1 MPELFQS
8 MPVHQS
14 VHGYKNGH
22 RLLVASCPLSL
33 DAEATMLTMSDVLF
47 SELSEASDSYLTG
60 YPLKQENMYVLAR
73 TWAAPESPRR
83 GSVWTHSLLLDYST
97 LTRIEDVFVL
107 LKLFQRPSVDSLST
121 YELPKHLSSSEG
133 SDYLQ
138 RKDVLATDERLMGVL
153 AQLYGPLAKNKVRT
167 FSKDDSSDEAIALG
181 LWRQMWPS
189 LRRSFSFSTRASS
202 EDLGLGDVRLT
213 FDLDDYSIAHT
224 RAGGLDSVDIRGL
237 NYLAVDLP
245 KRGPTRLRR
254 FLGRYAYDA
263 ANPRLIVPSLASVFA
278 ERRDPVDALSSYESL
293 LGETPGL
300 LRLKHALLLA
310 SARDTTNPSSFVK
323 AMGMFAKEP
332 AGTNVAALVEQVR
345 NITHIETS
353 GALIR
358 AVSSAPQDSI
368 GSELLPVLME
378 VLPLEVLASEV
389 PSRLKPQ
396 LLELRRGVAR
406 QSSFWPEA
414 KDTRRRLLAKAIELG
429 VPVSDLL
436 QGLRSQMTGEDA
448 RALIEYDEAS
458 LMPLYEVALST
469 NDDELLDLL
478 SGNANFLSLIVSSRA
493 EVTIENLERFASLA
507 ILKEPVTWCSPSETA
522 TLISRSGRRP
532 ASTQPNLATL
542 AFVGAAS
549 SKGQESGWLFESVF
563 DAVFDLVDRFA
574 MPRACERLL
583 LGVPGLVGST
593 WLPDRVLEVV
603 LLRYSVGRRIL
614 PQLFGVSANPYA
626 LSKLARQAIKILGED
641 EVRRAH
647 AELSGVKNLQL
658 PRAVVSKAIE
668 SAMPFFSK
676 PLQKK

>member
-1 MPELFQS
+1 MPELLRS
-8 MPVHQS
+8 MLVHQS

-33 DAEATMLTMSDVLF
+33 DAEATMLTMSDVLS
-47 SELSEASDSYLTG
+47 SELSDASDSYLTG
-60 YPLKQENMYVLAR
+60 YPLKQEHKYVLAR

-107 LKLFQRPSVDSLST
+107 LKLFQRPSVDSLVT
-121 YELPKHLSSSEG
+121 YELPKHLASSKG
-133 SDYLQ
+133 SDYLR
-138 RKDVLATDERLMGVL
+138 RKNVLATEERLMGVL

-167 FSKDDSSDEAIALG
+167 FSKDDSSDEALALG

-202 EDLGLGDVRLT
+202 EDMGLGDIRLT
-213 FDLDDYSIAHT
+213 FDVDDYSMADT
-224 RAGGLDSVDIRGL
+224 RASGLNSADFQGL

-263 ANPRLIVPSLASVFA
+263 TNPRLIVPSLVSVFA
-278 ERRDPVDALSSYESL
+278 ERRDTVDALSSYESL
-293 LGETPGL
+293 LGDTPGL

-310 SARDTTNPSSFVK
+310 SARDTTNSSSFVK
-323 AMGMFAKEP
+323 AIEMFASEP
-332 AGTNVAALVEQVR
+332 AGPSTASLVEKVR
-345 NITHIETS
+345 NISHIQNG

-358 AVSSAPQDSI
+358 AVSSAPQQSI

-396 LLELRRGVAR
+396 LLELRREVAR
-406 QSSFWPEA
+406 QSSFWPG
-414 KDTRRRLLAKAIELG
+414 TSGVRGRLLATAIELG

-436 QGLRSQMTGEDA
+436 QGLRTQITGEDA

-458 LMPLYEVALST
+458 LMPLYEIALST
-469 NDDELLDLL
+469 NDGELFDLL

-493 EVTIENLERFASLA
+493 EVTIENLERFASFA

-522 TLISRSGRRP
+522 ALISRSGRRP

-542 AFVGAAS
+542 AFIGAAS
-549 SKGQESGWLFESVF
+549 LKGQESEWLFECVF
-563 DAVFDLVDRFA
+563 DAVFDLVNRFA

-583 LGVPGLVGST
+583 LGVPVLVGST

-603 LLRYSVGRRIL
+603 LLNYSMGRRIL

-626 LSKLARQAIKILGED
+626 LSKLVRQAIKIFGED

-647 AELSGVKNLQL
+647 AGLSSVKNLQL
-658 PRAVVSKAIE
+658 PRAVVSKAVE